1 MDLTTLGE
9 HGAAC
14 GGEVGRRHGLK
25 RRDTGQA
32 RSRVS
37 FLALNSK

>member
-14 GGEVGRRHGLK
+14 GGEVGRRHGIEGTPDKLAA
-25 RRDTGQA
+25 G
-32 RSRVS
+32 
-37 FLALNSK
+37 FLFLP

>member
-14 GGEVGRRHGLK
+14 GGEACGEVETPRIEGTPDKLAAG
-25 RRDTGQA
+25 
-32 RSRVS
+32 
-37 FLALNSK
+37 FLFLP

>member
-14 GGEVGRRHGLK
+14 GGEVE
-25 RRDTGQA
+25 TPA
-32 RSRVS
+32 RIEGTPDKLAAG
-37 FLALNSK
+37 FLFLP